1 MNILERERERE
12 RERETL
18 DEEMNKN
25 GRHQSFRKELLGI
38 NVCHHGIL
46 KRKKNTYLNWYI
58 DVSSSV
64 QIGSVANGCTER
76 FLVSDNMVPF
86 NNGNLYTF

>member
-1 MNILERERERE
+1 MFVTMESSRE
-12 RERETL
+12 
-18 DEEMNKN
+18 
-25 GRHQSFRKELLGI
+25 
-38 NVCHHGIL
+38 
-46 KRKKNTYLNWYI
+46 KKNTYLNWYI

-76 FLVSDNMVPF
+76 LLVGDNMLPF